1 MNKEL
6 AARVVETELMD
17 ILFAIKEIKD
27 DQITNEKVES
37 NFCFLLMRNLL
48 NFRIEKSLPI
58 SFKFV

>member
-27 DQITNEKVES
+27 DRITNEKVE
-37 NFCFLLMRNLL
+37 
-48 NFRIEKSLPI
+48 
-58 SFKFV
+58 